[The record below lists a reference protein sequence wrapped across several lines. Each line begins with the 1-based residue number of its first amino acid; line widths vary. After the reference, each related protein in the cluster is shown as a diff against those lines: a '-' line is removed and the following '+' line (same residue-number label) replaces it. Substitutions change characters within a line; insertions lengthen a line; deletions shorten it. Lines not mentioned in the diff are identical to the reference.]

1 MRRTSQRANHTCYSC
16 ENRVDV
22 YLDEALSRHNS
33 HCFECAVANMTWEES
48 HEYYFNKMG
57 KLKLISY
64 YLNAKKIAEEAAW
77 IRFCES
83 KGHKML
89 PDNVE
94 RTAEQLDE
102 KWFPELHEV
111 AGVGV

>member
-1 MRRTSQRANHTCYSC
+1 MTINAKAKKICFSC
-16 ENRVDV
+16 EKQVDV
-22 YLDEALSRHNS
+22 YLDPALLRRSS
-33 HCFECAVANMTWEES
+33 HCFECAVANMTWAES
-48 HEYYFNKMG
+48 HGYYFNKMG
-57 KLKLISY
+57 KIKLISY
-64 YLNAKKIAEEAAW
+64 YLNAQKIAEEAAW

-94 RTAEQLDE
+94 RTAEQLDV

-111 AGVGV
+111 AGVGA